1 MSGQRLDV
9 AVAIADA
16 LAEVGVASLRFDK
29 RGVGESD
36 GDYLSMGFDDETS
49 DAAAALEA
57 LQRIDGIDRSW
68 VGVVGHSVGAT
79 IAIRLAASE
88 RGVTAAILLCAAA
101 RCGRDVMSWQSDRI
115 AATLP
120 GPDWLAPRWVRR
132 RQQRDRERLATS
144 TEASL
149 RLHRSPLPAG
159 WFREYMAYDP
169 AVDLAAVRCPVLA
182 VTGAK
187 DLQVD
192 AADVARIGSLVAG
205 RFTGRTP
212 DHLTHLL
219 RSDVGRPTIAGYRKL
234 LARPMDEELLRTIT
248 SWTVSQ
254 LGPSETA

>member
-1 MSGQRLDV
+1 V
-9 AVAIADA
+9 AW
-16 LAEVGVASLRFDK
+16 LNR
-29 RGVGESD
+29 RGTT
-36 GDYLSMGFDDETS
+36 FDDETS

-57 LQRIDGIDRSW
+57 LRRIDGVDRSW
-68 VGVVGHSVGAT
+68 AGVGGHSVGAT

-101 RCGRDVMSWQSDRI
+101 SCGRDVMSWQSERI

-169 AVDLAAVRCPVLA
+169 AVDLAAIRCPVLA
-182 VTGAK
+182 ITGAK

-192 AADVARIGSLVAG
+192 AADVAHIGSLVAG
-205 RFTGRTP
+205 PFMDAVPRGAVG
-212 DHLTHLL
+212 HVLT
-219 RSDVGRPTIAGYRKL
+219 S
-234 LARPMDEELLRTIT
+234 
-248 SWTVSQ
+248 SQ
-254 LGPSETA
+254 LQM